1 MNQYLDFRVWV
12 GGKVVGYVE
21 KTDFCDTDG
30 ADDTS
35 DTDDDE
41 DWWYAGWM
49 QFGTF
54 TPVDVCGAETDV
66 WPYATG
72 AGGVIRSVPER
83 PLTKR

>member
-1 MNQYLDFRVWV
+1 MNQDIVFRVWV
-12 GGKVVGYVE
+12 GGKIVGYVE
-21 KTDFCDTDG
+21 KKDPCG
-30 ADDTS
+30 S
-35 DTDDDE
+35 GE
-41 DWWYAGWM
+41 DWWYAGRM